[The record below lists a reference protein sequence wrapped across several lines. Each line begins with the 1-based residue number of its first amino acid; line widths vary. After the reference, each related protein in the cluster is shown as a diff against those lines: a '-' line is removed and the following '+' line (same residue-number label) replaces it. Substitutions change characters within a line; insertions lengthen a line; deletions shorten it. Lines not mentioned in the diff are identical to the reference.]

1 MVSMPSGFM
10 SNVSLAYDERKKIW
24 DTYSPD
30 RQTES
35 AALYSTPSTTS
46 TSTAAASKTFSSL
59 GDDKRIDLLGKTA
72 AGISAMTG
80 QLSESTAKG
89 FISLVNT
96 DSMTSAVFVAIKQ
109 GENDTASGDDALQKR
124 GTDAYTTAANAYGGS
139 SSHGMLGYDK
149 NGDGFLN
156 NESELFGFGDR
167 GLKLSD
173 FLSERNVADN
183 DLTDGSDDS
192 YTTYDLKENIGY
204 SSTTIDQSKF
214 MLLTSTGGSA
224 SVVKSSTATGT
235 PDISTSSTLNLF
247 SGFKKGE
254 DVASVTIDV
263 NT

>member
-1 MVSMPSGFM
+1 
-10 SNVSLAYDERKKIW
+10 
-24 DTYSPD
+24 
-30 RQTES
+30 
-35 AALYSTPSTTS
+35 
-46 TSTAAASKTFSSL
+46 
-59 GDDKRIDLLGKTA
+59 
-72 AGISAMTG
+72 
-80 QLSESTAKG
+80 
-89 FISLVNT
+89 
-96 DSMTSAVFVAIKQ
+96 
-109 GENDTASGDDALQKR
+109 
-124 GTDAYTTAANAYGGS
+124 
-139 SSHGMLGYDK
+139 MLGYDK

-224 SVVKSSTATGT
+224 SVAKTSTATGT